1 MRVPFGVVVLGVLA
15 IFAGVLYLMEGIV
28 FLEYIAFGPV
38 PSGDGRVLAGVLA
51 VAVGIVWV
59 AFGVAAFSLKP
70 WAWMFGVVMA
80 LFGLFESLVTLLT
93 TLSWEYT
100 IATAVLPAL
109 VLWYLNRDKVKQAFG
124 LENELV

>member
-28 FLEYIAFGPV
+28 FLEYVVFGPV
-38 PSGDGRVLAGVLA
+38 PSGDGRVLAGILA

-70 WAWMFGVVMA
+70 WAWLFGVVLAM
-80 LFGLFESLVTLLT
+80 FGLFGSLVTLLT
-93 TLSWEYT
+93 TLSWEYA
-100 IATAVLPAL
+100 IATAVLPAI

-124 LENELV
+124 LDNELV